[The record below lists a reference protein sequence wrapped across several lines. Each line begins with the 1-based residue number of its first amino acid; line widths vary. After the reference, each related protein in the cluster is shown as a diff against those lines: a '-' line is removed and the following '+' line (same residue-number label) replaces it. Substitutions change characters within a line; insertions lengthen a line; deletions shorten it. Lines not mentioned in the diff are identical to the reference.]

1 MYTDDINCLNL
12 DMTTDWEPDLN
23 CELSD
28 DYKLMIDRM
37 VEQEENGTAKYVSAE
52 EIKTRFL
59 KK

>member
-1 MYTDDINCLNL
+1 
-12 DMTTDWEPDLN
+12 MTTDWEPDLN